1 MYAFFFSQVCVFVR
15 VLCVPA
21 VFVMRVAPAVCES
34 LTGCNASLVPLLV
47 ASTVPAIKFP
57 KPEKLN

>member
-15 VLCVPA
+15 VL
-21 VFVMRVAPAVCES
+21 VAPAVCES